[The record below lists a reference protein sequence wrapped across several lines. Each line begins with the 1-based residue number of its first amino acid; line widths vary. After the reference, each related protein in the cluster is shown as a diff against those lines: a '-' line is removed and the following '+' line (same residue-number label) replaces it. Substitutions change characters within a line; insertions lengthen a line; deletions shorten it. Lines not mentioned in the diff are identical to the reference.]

1 MASKI
6 RSFVLSKPVQ
16 VVLHVM
22 FWVFFVSLPFL
33 LRQPDNPDPQV
44 KLPPLPD
51 EYIVLLYVL
60 DIPIFYLNTYF
71 LIPKVLKNKGVWI
84 YILSVV
90 GVITV
95 LLSIN
100 LAMRNILLAPMGYSV
115 RVTIY
120 TLFPII
126 FLYAVSTSYRVIT
139 DYIQANQRTKEL
151 ENEKLK
157 SELSF
162 LRSQISPHF
171 MFNVLNSLVSLA
183 RKKSDLMEPMI
194 IRLSDLMRYMLY
206 ESDETKV
213 SLEKEI
219 RYLQSYM
226 DLQKLRFG
234 DSVTTS
240 FRAEEP
246 ISHQTIEPMLLIPFV
261 ENAFKHGTGMI
272 ANPVINVHLETNA
285 DDFIFRVSNKTNT
298 QFREIKDK
306 SSGIGLANVQRRLS
320 LLYPDS
326 HQLTT
331 INTDGWFTIELKLRF
346 KQAPIELAAEL
357 KRVA

>member
-1 MASKI
+1 MAGKFRNFIVS
-6 RSFVLSKPVQ
+6 RPVQ
-16 VVLHVM
+16 LVLHM
-22 FWVFFVSLPFL
+22 AFWAFFIALPFL
-33 LRQPDNPDPQV
+33 LRQPDNPDPRV
-44 KLPPLPD
+44 KLPPVPD
-51 EYIVLLYVL
+51 MYIVLLYVL
-60 DIPIFYLNTYF
+60 NIPIFYLNAYF
-71 LIPKVLKNKGVWI
+71 LIPNVLKNKGVGL
-84 YILSVV
+84 YILSVA
-90 GVITV
+90 ITIAV

-100 LAMRNILLAPMGYSV
+100 LSVRSILLAPIGYSV

-126 FLYAVSTSYRVIT
+126 FLYAVSTSYRVLS
-139 DYIQANQRTKEL
+139 DYIQAEQRTKEL
-151 ENEKLK
+151 ENEKLR

-183 RKKSDLMEPMI
+183 RKKSDLMEPMV

-213 SLEKEI
+213 TLEKEI
-219 RYLQSYM
+219 RYLQSYI

-234 DSVTTS
+234 DSVKLS
-240 FRAEEP
+240 FRVEEP
-246 ISHQTIEPMLLIPFV
+246 IPHQTIEPMLLIPFV

-272 ANPVINVHLETNA
+272 ANPVIEVFLEATTE
-285 DDFIFRVSNKTNT
+285 DFTFRVTNKLNT
-298 QFREIKDK
+298 QFKEIKDK

-331 INTDGWFTIELKLRF
+331 IKDDGWFTAELKLKF
-346 KQAPIELAAEL
+346 KQEPLELQAL
-357 KRVA
+357 MKKVA